1 MLSLDTKNT
10 EKIRK
15 KLNGCICVCNM
26 TRDSRSECQRAEWW
40 VAECLMTRAIQEE
53 NRMKLTMLGTGN
65 ALVTECYNTCFV
77 LSDEYGHFWL
87 TEAAEIPCFPS

>member
-1 MLSLDTKNT
+1 M
-10 EKIRK
+10 
-15 KLNGCICVCNM
+15 
-26 TRDSRSECQRAEWW
+26 
-40 VAECLMTRAIQEE
+40 MTRAIQEE